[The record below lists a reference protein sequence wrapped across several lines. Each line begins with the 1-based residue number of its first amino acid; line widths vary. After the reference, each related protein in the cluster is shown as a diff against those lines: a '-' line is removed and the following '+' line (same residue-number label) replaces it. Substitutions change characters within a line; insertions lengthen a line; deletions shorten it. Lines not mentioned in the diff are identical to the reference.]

1 MALRNQSELA
11 EYSNMNLQVMG
22 QARSLEVRAAND
34 EMMSLRTALEYSR
47 RQASMYE
54 ESVQQLVKES

>member
-1 MALRNQSELA
+1 MALRNRSELA

-22 QARSLEVRAAND
+22 QARSLEVRAAHD